1 MPPLTIARAPRRAA
15 VSASVVS
22 GLAAGSKI
30 AARNMARPAMPAV
43 QLFQRLSGKIT
54 REAPAIANRTRK
66 ASQLRRSR
74 RRFTSLG
81 ASRTSAKR
89 TARPRL
95 RSRATVVSWVG
106 STGVEVVLI
115 TLRSGTVQCF
125 STCAGKTQKQFVAPQ
140 LKTPG
145 PPSQPEGGPPCF
157 RTNDLLRAEPS
168 ALAPLERVGP
178 MCLCDDG

>member
-1 MPPLTIARAPRRAA
+1 
-15 VSASVVS
+15 
-22 GLAAGSKI
+22 
-30 AARNMARPAMPAV
+30 MPAV

-54 REAPAIANRTRK
+54 REAPAMANRTRK

-89 TARPRL
+89 AARPRL

-115 TLRSGTVQCF
+115 TWVL
-125 STCAGKTQKQFVAPQ
+125 
-140 LKTPG
+140 G
-145 PPSQPEGGPPCF
+145 PC
-157 RTNDLLRAEPS
+157 NVL
-168 ALAPLERVGP
+168 ALARGKHKSNSWRHSEDPRPTLRGKNMKANRGGSMKE
-178 MCLCDDG
+178 DGHAKNSEDCRFRACGQRHGVRAGW

>member
-1 MPPLTIARAPRRAA
+1 
-15 VSASVVS
+15 
-22 GLAAGSKI
+22 
-30 AARNMARPAMPAV
+30 MARPAMPAV
-43 QLFQRLSGKIT
+43 QLFQRLSGRIT
-54 REAPAIANRTRK
+54 REAPAMANRTRK

-74 RRFTSLG
+74 RRFTLG

-145 PPSQPEGGPPCF
+145 PPSQPERGHLLQ
-157 RTNDLLRAEPS
+157 NDLLRAKPS
-168 ALAPLERVGP
+168 AFALLGRVGP
-178 MCLCDDG
+178 MCLCDDGE